1 MEIIRGKIPCAK
13 KVVIYGPEGIG
24 KSTFASRFP
33 DPIFIDTEG
42 STNSMDLAR
51 FPKPT
56 SWQMILDEVEYA
68 RSHPNEMKTLVI
80 DTVDWA
86 ESLCIKNICDKH
98 QKSGIEDFGYG
109 NGYVYVKEEMGRF
122 LNRLSEVVE
131 AGVNVVLT
139 AHAQIRKF
147 EQPDELGAYDRWE
160 LKLGKKTSSQ
170 TSPLVKEWADMLL
183 FANYK
188 TFSVA
193 VDDKGK
199 KRKAQGGERVMYKDV
214 YMTMGIEARNLHN
227 IDIWNLRGKSVPMD
241 KLAPKLIRRAAKK
254 DYVAI
259 IIDPIYKVIT
269 GDENS
274 ADQMANFCNQFDKVC
289 TELGCAVIY
298 CHHHSKGAQGGKK
311 SMDRASGSGVFARD
325 PDALLDLIEL
335 EPTEALLKQEL
346 NLPEGTVR
354 RWKCTHKWDSERS
367 DKITS
372 VRKRKRGGQP
382 GNKNATGPPGNKNA
396 EKYGFF
402 SKYLP
407 DETREIFSAIDQA
420 DPLDLLWHQIQIAYA
435 AIIRAQKIAYVRD
448 QADKTVEKVE
458 EKDGNVIGERWEVQ
472 QAWDKQNEF
481 LKAQARAQGELRAL
495 IKQYDEMLHKDWESA
510 SEEQRCRIEHIRT
523 QTERIS
529 TVNQSG
535 DEDGVV
541 IINDLQKRS
550 ETIGDSNS
558 EISGS
563 I

>member
-1 MEIIRGKIPCAK
+1 M
-13 KVVIYGPEGIG
+13 
-24 KSTFASRFP
+24 
-33 DPIFIDTEG
+33 
-42 STNSMDLAR
+42 AR
-51 FPKPT
+51 
-56 SWQMILDEVEYA
+56 A
-68 RSHPNEMKTLVI
+68 
-80 DTVDWA
+80 
-86 ESLCIKNICDKH
+86 
-98 QKSGIEDFGYG
+98 
-109 NGYVYVKEEMGRF
+109 
-122 LNRLSEVVE
+122 
-131 AGVNVVLT
+131 
-139 AHAQIRKF
+139 
-147 EQPDELGAYDRWE
+147 PDERIEQAKAMYLEGM
-160 LKLGKKTSSQ
+160 KLVEIASQ
-170 TSPLVKEWADMLL
+170 
-183 FANYK
+183 
-188 TFSVA
+188 
-193 VDDKGK
+193 
-199 KRKAQGGERVMYKDV
+199 
-214 YMTMGIEARNLHN
+214 
-227 IDIWNLRGKSVPMD
+227 
-241 KLAPKLIRRAAKK
+241 
-254 DYVAI
+254 
-259 IIDPIYKVIT
+259 
-269 GDENS
+269 
-274 ADQMANFCNQFDKVC
+274 
-289 TELGCAVIY
+289 
-298 CHHHSKGAQGGKK
+298 
-311 SMDRASGSGVFARD
+311 
-325 PDALLDLIEL
+325 
-335 EPTEALLKQEL
+335 L

-354 RWKCTHKWDSERS
+354 RWKCTHKWDGERS

-372 VRKRKRGGQP
+372 VRKRKRGGQK

-510 SEEQRCRIEHIRT
+510 SEEQRCRIEHIRA